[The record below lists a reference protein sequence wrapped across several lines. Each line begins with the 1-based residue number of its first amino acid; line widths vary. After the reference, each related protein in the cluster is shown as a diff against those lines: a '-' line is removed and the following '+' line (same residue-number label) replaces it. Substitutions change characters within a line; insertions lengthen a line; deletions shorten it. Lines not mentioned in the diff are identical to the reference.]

1 MKTVLSCEN
10 ICKEITRGDI
20 KYKILKNISL
30 DITKGEFVSIM
41 GASGAGKSSLLYILG
56 LMDQANSGKIQ
67 IDSVNIQQ
75 LKENELSNIRRDIL
89 GFVFQT
95 YNLIPSLNALDNIL
109 LPAYIKNNK
118 KLKEDKRNTAL
129 ELLDIIGLKDK
140 ASQMI
145 SDLSGGEQQR
155 IAIARALI
163 NNPQI
168 ILMDEPTGN
177 LDSKNG
183 KTIMELVKKINKTQ
197 NITFLQVTHSLEYA
211 KFGNRIL
218 HMRDGEIY
226 KEETIVE

>member
-1 MKTVLSCEN
+1 MKTVLSCKN
-10 ICKEITRGDI
+10 VCKRITCGDV
-20 KYKILKNISL
+20 KQTILKNISL
-30 DITKGEFVSIM
+30 NITEGEFVSIM

-56 LMDQANSGKIQ
+56 LMDQASSGEICINSIN
-67 IDSVNIQQ
+67 VQQ
-75 LKENELSNIRRDIL
+75 SKENELSNIRRDIL

-95 YNLIPSLNALDNIL
+95 YNLVPSLNALDNIL
-109 LPAYIKNNK
+109 LPAYIKSNK
-118 KLKEDKRNTAL
+118 KIKEDKRNTAL

-140 ASQMI
+140 AEQMI

-155 IAIARALI
+155 IAVARALI

-183 KTIMELVKKINKTQ
+183 KIIMELVKKINETQ
-197 NITFLQVTHSLEYA
+197 NITFLQVTHSEEYA
-211 KFGNRIL
+211 KYGNRIL

-226 KEETIVE
+226 KETVVE